1 MSRKIKD
8 LHLFKIDIGPQLIV
22 AKNYREAIGIFV
34 KKLIPQICK
43 EFLFIKICTIK
54 NTESIPDSWDYCSPV
69 TNKKNQKIL
78 DQAGLKLTCND
89 FLNYKSDI

>member
-22 AKNYREAIGIFV
+22 AKNYKEAIGIFV

-43 EFLFIKICTIK
+43 DFLFVKICTIK
-54 NTESIPDSWDYCSPV
+54 NTENIPDSWDYCSPF
-69 TNKKNQKIL
+69 TNNKNQKIL
-78 DQAGLKLTCND
+78 DKIGLHLSCGE
-89 FLNYKSDI
+89 FLNHKNDI